1 MTKIKF
7 AICRYCTR
15 IINRKFPR
23 DLAAFGLCENG
34 RPCLVT
40 GKQVI
45 DFSSWMK
52 MCKFMLNLA
61 LR

>member
-15 IINRKFPR
+15 IINKKFPR
-23 DLAAFGLCENG
+23 DLAAFGLCEDG

-40 GKQVI
+40 GSRII
-45 DFSSWMK
+45 DFSGWLK
-52 MCKFMLNLA
+52 MFKFTLA
-61 LR
+61 VALK